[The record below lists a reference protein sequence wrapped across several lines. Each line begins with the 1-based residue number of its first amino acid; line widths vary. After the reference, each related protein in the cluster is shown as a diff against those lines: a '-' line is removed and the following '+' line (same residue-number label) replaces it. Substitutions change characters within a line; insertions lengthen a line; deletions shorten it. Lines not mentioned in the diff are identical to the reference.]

1 MASRISYED
10 DGHLSPD
17 LDLSQIFIG
26 RDQQLDLFDLYL
38 NRWKRLMIAA
48 PIPDNSLTIAPNPN
62 NKIQGLVVLL

>member
-38 NRWKRLMIAA
+38 NRWKYGG
-48 PIPDNSLTIAPNPN
+48 PISLDS
-62 NKIQGLVVLL
+62 K